1 MDLGTEHEPA
11 ARRPRRGVPVRL
23 MSPPQAVTA
32 SPAARMFLAL
42 MSRSCR
48 MPLATAALEVT
59 EVELVIASMTCA
71 DCAVR
76 V

>member
-1 MDLGTEHEPA
+1 
-11 ARRPRRGVPVRL
+11 

-32 SPAARMFLAL
+32 SPVARMFLAL

-59 EVELVIASMTCA
+59 EVELVIAGMTCA